1 MSVNFVETTDI
12 GLLHLKNSLLIV
24 IKNQIKQSKN
34 VQCFSFKKNK
44 DLVIFHV
51 VYTKAVIHLNILK
64 KSFSMSVGYLWDSI
78 YQKEI
83 FQMSVGF
90 CGSL

>member
-34 VQCFSFKKNK
+34 VQSFSFKKKRFKTQN
-44 DLVIFHV
+44 L
-51 VYTKAVIHLNILK
+51 
-64 KSFSMSVGYLWDSI
+64 S
-78 YQKEI
+78 Q
-83 FQMSVGF
+83 
-90 CGSL
+90 